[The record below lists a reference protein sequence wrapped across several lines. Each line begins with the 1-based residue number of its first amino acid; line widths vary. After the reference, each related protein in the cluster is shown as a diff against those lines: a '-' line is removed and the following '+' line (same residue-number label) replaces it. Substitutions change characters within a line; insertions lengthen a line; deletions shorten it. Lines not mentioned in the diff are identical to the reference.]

1 MNKVTISVAIVLV
14 ILLLTVTGC
23 TSKAGPTQAP
33 PRTPTPSASPQ
44 QTPPSAPV
52 NLTTNA
58 VSQSTVSIQW
68 LDNSNNEDGFRIY
81 RGTSLVGT
89 VGTNV
94 QNYQD
99 AGLQQGTTYQYAV
112 KAYNQAGES
121 PAAVYTVTTPA
132 PPSAPSNL
140 TAGEISQSGIQLQWI
155 DNSDNEDGFMIYRG
169 SALIAS
175 VAVNMNAYQDTGLQP
190 ATTYQY
196 AVIAYNQVGESQAST
211 NTVKTLNPPITI
223 RLDRIGVYDNREPWL
238 RGNGDVYVLVGVV
251 DGNNSIQLKFPSGQ
265 DQTYS
270 LDKDETVSIGA
281 IIYSASEVGDSLTI
295 AFQGYESDG
304 GNFEQLAYE
313 ALGMA
318 LYGYIP
324 GGSTLLQL
332 FSINLGDLIGNLL
345 GQEHDWLGSY
355 ELTGNQINNWGIDVV
370 LKDERGVDCLRLWFT
385 IESQG

>member
-14 ILLLTVTGC
+14 VLLLAMTGC
-23 TSKAGPTQAP
+23 TSKARPAPAP
-33 PRTPTPSASPQ
+33 PRTPNPSVSPQ
-44 QTPPSAPV
+44 ETPPSAPV
-52 NLTTNA
+52 NLTSNA

-81 RGTSLVGT
+81 RGTILVGT
-89 VGTNV
+89 VGANV
-94 QNYQD
+94 QSYQD
-99 AGLQQGTTYQYAV
+99 TGLQQGTNYQYAV
-112 KAYNQAGES
+112 KAYNQAGAS

-140 TAGEISQSGIQLQWI
+140 TAGEISQSGVQLQWI

-175 VAVNMNAYQDTGLQP
+175 VAVNTNAYQDTGLQP

-223 RLDRIGVYDNREPWL
+223 RLDRIGVYDNREPWI

-251 DGNNSIQLKFPSGQ
+251 DGNTSMGLKFPSGQ

-281 IIYSASEVGDSLTI
+281 II
-295 AFQGYESDG
+295 
-304 GNFEQLAYE
+304 
-313 ALGMA
+313 
-318 LYGYIP
+318 
-324 GGSTLLQL
+324 
-332 FSINLGDLIGNLL
+332 
-345 GQEHDWLGSY
+345 
-355 ELTGNQINNWGIDVV
+355 
-370 LKDERGVDCLRLWFT
+370 
-385 IESQG
+385 